1 VNDQK
6 TSGDEPAVSSPDL
19 TLAMALGQ
27 KSQLPFHIVGIGA
40 SAGGLQALEEFF
52 ENVAVDSG
60 MAYVVVQHLSPDHT
74 SLLGEILSPRPY
86 PGQGDRGRHGGR
98 T

>member
-1 VNDQK
+1 MNDQK